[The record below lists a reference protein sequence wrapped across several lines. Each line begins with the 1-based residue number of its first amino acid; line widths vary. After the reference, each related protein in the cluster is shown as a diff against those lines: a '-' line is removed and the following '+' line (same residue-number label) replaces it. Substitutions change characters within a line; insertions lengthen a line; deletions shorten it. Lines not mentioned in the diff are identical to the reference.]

1 MPRKPTQSDWN
12 RFARGA
18 GRRTKR
24 LVQKYA
30 DEKLTAQEFR
40 EQFRDLLADRHG
52 RAGYLGRLRGGA
64 DWEFDDDDREF
75 GQVIADAEDEFLEA
89 FAMDLDLGRYRTPKG
104 DPDVAAINRRAQ
116 MYVKKLRATS
126 NEAFTGTAATD
137 DHIHWIMA
145 AAEHCEDCKRMARNS
160 PYAPEDLHIYPGSGE
175 TACLTNCKCRLKR
188 DSDHVEGFR
197 AE

>member
-30 DEKLTAQEFR
+30 DEKITAQEFR

-64 DWEFDDDDREF
+64 DWEMDDDDREF

-89 FAMDLDLGRYRTPKG
+89 FTMDLDLGRYRTPKG
-104 DPDVAAINRRAQ
+104 DPDVEAINRRAQ
-116 MYVKKLRATS
+116 LYVKKLRATS
-126 NEAFTGTAATD
+126 NEAFAGTAAAD
-137 DHIHWIMA
+137 DLIHWIMA
-145 AAEHCEDCKRMARNS
+145 AAEHCPECKRWAREG
-160 PYAPEDLHIYPGSGE
+160 PYTPETLPAYPGDGKS
-175 TACLTNCKCRLKR
+175 TCVTNCKCRLRR
-188 DSDHVEGFR
+188 DSDNVEGFR